1 VPGPTKAAG
10 PPPAAADEA
19 GGVPAETGPEKERRA
34 EEERKLAGFK
44 SARGR
49 LLALLKPHRLKLFL
63 AVVSMSLAGASTA
76 GMAYLIE
83 PLLNHVFFKG
93 DSSLLWPLSLLTFGV
108 FAATGV
114 FTFLQSYLMN
124 KVGYTI
130 VNDLRVRLFAHIQ
143 RQSLGYH
150 DRHPSGE
157 LVSRVVND
165 VALIQ
170 SSVTQVVTGLVMDV
184 CKVLGLVAV
193 LFARDWRLALM
204 GLAAMPL
211 AVAPIVRFG
220 RSLRKLATN
229 SQLIMGSLVVTL
241 SETIQGVRVV
251 QSYNMTDFEIKR
263 FARECRRNVDNLMRS
278 VTVRGLSSAV
288 MEIFGGLCLSAV
300 IFYGGRSVIMGGS
313 NPGTF
318 FSFMTAILLLYEP
331 LKRLTRIHNEIQQG
345 VSAAVRIFDTLDA
358 VPSIV
363 APPGGL
369 RPAATSGRVE
379 FRDVR
384 FSYDGAGA
392 PDGGGAD
399 GGGAGSGRE
408 ALAGVTLSVSP
419 GEVLALVGQ
428 SGGGKTSLVNLVPRF
443 YDPTSGGVYLDGRD
457 VRTLDLA
464 FLRGQVAL
472 VSQDVTL
479 FEASV
484 RHNIAYGNLSAS
496 LEQVEAAAR
505 AALADEFVRA
515 LPGGYDENVGE
526 RGGRLSGGQR
536 QRLAVAR
543 AILKDAPVLILD
555 EATSALDTESEK
567 HVQAALENLMRG
579 RTTLVIAHRLS
590 TVVRADRIAV
600 LKAGRV
606 VEEGR
611 HDDLMALRGEYHRL
625 YSLQF
630 ADAADGAGA
639 LEDPGP
645 GTEDPGPVRN
655 SEGKA

>member
-1 VPGPTKAAG
+1 MTNGRAGADGGP
-10 PPPAAADEA
+10 A
-19 GGVPAETGPEKERRA
+19 GGAPAETGPERERRA

-108 FAATGV
+108 FAATGI

-229 SQLIMGSLVVTL
+229 SQLIMGSLVVVL

-263 FARECRRNVDNLMRS
+263 FARECRRNVDNLMRA

-369 RPAATSGRVE
+369 RPAATSGLVE

-392 PDGGGAD
+392 PDGGGA
-399 GGGAGSGRE
+399 GPGRE
-408 ALAGVTLSVSP
+408 ALAGVTLAVSP
-419 GEVLALVGQ
+419 GEMVALVGQ

-515 LPGGYDENVGE
+515 LPGGYDENIGE

-543 AILKDAPVLILD
+543 AILKNAPVLILD

-590 TVVRADRIAV
+590 TVVRADRIVV

-630 ADAADGAGA
+630 ADAPDGDGA